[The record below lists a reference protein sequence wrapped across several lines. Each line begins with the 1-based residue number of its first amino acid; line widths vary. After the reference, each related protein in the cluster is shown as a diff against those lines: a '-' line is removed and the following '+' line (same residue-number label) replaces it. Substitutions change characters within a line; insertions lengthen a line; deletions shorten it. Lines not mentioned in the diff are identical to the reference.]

1 MSTSAKKRNRALRA
15 AGASSLNRVCAA
27 MWLEGSAI
35 GPVLVDHRMTD
46 NGERVIVL
54 KLDQLDG
61 DQKAVLKK
69 IGLWSNGGVKRWRI
83 PKQKPNTLEAKWA
96 KPDKWSNP
104 DLTYVWG
111 AGCASADAHL
121 LHNVLT
127 GERYPHPLNGTKPD
141 SSLTAELEKRGYDL
155 TTLRF
160 SISKPNPTKQP
171 DDSTGAADSASAALT
186 DQIGEVTEMMGVKTA
201 TSA

>member
-1 MSTSAKKRNRALRA
+1 M
-15 AGASSLNRVCAA
+15 
-27 MWLEGSAI
+27 
-35 GPVLVDHRMTD
+35 
-46 NGERVIVL
+46 
-54 KLDQLDG
+54 
-61 DQKAVLKK
+61 
-69 IGLWSNGGVKRWRI
+69 KRWRI

-141 SSLTAELEKRGYDL
+141 ASLTAELEKRGYDL

-160 SISKPNPTKQP
+160 SIQKKPAQRR
-171 DDSTGAADSASAALT
+171 SVHAGVMASAKYT
-186 DQIGEVTEMMGVKTA
+186 KERRQR
-201 TSA
+201 